1 MIQIVI
7 ADELSLSR
15 DALNALLT
23 NEPDFEVIGAA
34 GDADAVVR
42 MAVASTPDVLLLDSA
57 LAGDDGVTVLNHL
70 GVRAPAVRTMMLVT
84 RIEQT
89 ATLRYL
95 KAGARGMV
103 ERRESAAVLCRA
115 IRSVMQGEH
124 WMDRSTFAMIIN
136 EMRRMPSIAVE
147 PVSLPATA
155 FNLTKRELDVVAG
168 IVAGES
174 NREVATRL
182 AIREDT
188 VKHHLSNVFD
198 KVGVFS
204 RLELAVFAMN
214 HRLVAEEEPRELVQ
228 QPRELVQQHKRHES

>member
-1 MIQIVI
+1 MIRIVI

-15 DALNALLT
+15 DALTALLT
-23 NEPDFEVIGAA
+23 NEPDFEVIGEAR
-34 GDADAVVR
+34 DPDAVVR
-42 MAVASTPDVLLLDSA
+42 IAVAAAPEVLLLDGA
-57 LAGDDGVTVLNHL
+57 LAGDDGVTVLNHV
-70 GVRAPAVRTMMLVT
+70 GVRAPAVRTMMLVH
-84 RIEQT
+84 RIDHVT
-89 ATLRYL
+89 TLRYL

-136 EMRRMPSIAVE
+136 EMRRMPSIAAP
-147 PVSLPATA
+147 PVSVPTA
-155 FNLTKRELDVVAG
+155 AYNLTKRELDVVAG

-214 HRLVAEEEPRELVQ
+214 HRLVADEEPRELMQ
-228 QPRELVQQHKRHES
+228 QQNRHES